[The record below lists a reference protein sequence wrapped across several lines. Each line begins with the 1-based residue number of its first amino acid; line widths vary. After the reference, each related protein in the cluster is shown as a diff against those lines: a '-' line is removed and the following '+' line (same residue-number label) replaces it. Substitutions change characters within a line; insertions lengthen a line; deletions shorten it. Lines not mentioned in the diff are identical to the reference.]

1 MAIEFQQDEQLFT
14 LNTRHT
20 TYQMKVDRLGFLRI
34 MGSGFWGVWIIC

>member
-20 TYQMKVDRLGFLRI
+20 TYQMKVDRLGFLLHLYYRDRK
-34 MGSGFWGVWIIC
+34 SVV